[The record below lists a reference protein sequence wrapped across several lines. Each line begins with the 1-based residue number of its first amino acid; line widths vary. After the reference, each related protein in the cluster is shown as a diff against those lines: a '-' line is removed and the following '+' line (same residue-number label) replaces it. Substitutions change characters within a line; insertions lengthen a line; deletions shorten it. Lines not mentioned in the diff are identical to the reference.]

1 MSCLDD
7 GIQFPHFW
15 LLISVY
21 LNVLWELWVWQY
33 NTGISTWKCTASMV
47 NELTMNVD
55 EKGDRSLVS
64 LALVSPESDSL
75 WFLDFF
81 QTFSQRVTDKSQCCM
96 INQIELNI
104 ISVCILWLLATSHL
118 VNYSQ
123 FFYGCH
129 FYNTV
134 IRDDFWCSRT

>member
-1 MSCLDD
+1 
-7 GIQFPHFW
+7 
-15 LLISVY
+15 
-21 LNVLWELWVWQY
+21 
-33 NTGISTWKCTASMV
+33 MV

-81 QTFSQRVTDKSQCCM
+81 RTFSQRVTDKSQCCM

-104 ISVCILWLLATSHL
+104 ISVCIL
-118 VNYSQ
+118 
-123 FFYGCH
+123 
-129 FYNTV
+129 
-134 IRDDFWCSRT
+134 